1 MEISRKN
8 LDMILMGKKIIGE
21 SESSKL
27 FPKFQKSRNKNS
39 DRFFRTTALKSSFF
53 CSKQINRKVINRV
66 FENFQGISILDKS
79 GRAYLE

>member
-39 DRFFRTTALKSSFF
+39 GKFFRITALKSSFY
-53 CSKQINRKVINRV
+53 C
-66 FENFQGISILDKS
+66 IL
-79 GRAYLE
+79 LQ